1 MFKML
6 YILFFATCSLLFGQ
20 QVEFASDNN
29 ISDSEQ
35 SLTSR
40 YTTQLECAHRH
51 NNYAEQCTSIS
62 VPAGSVSTLGARGQ
76 QQKVTS
82 TTATLATATVSA
94 IFSIRHTL
102 YRIRCKRAIDYYLY
116 TLCCLR
122 L

>member
-6 YILFFATCSLLFGQ
+6 YILFFAICSLLFGQ
-20 QVEFASDNN
+20 QVDFASEHT
-29 ISDSEQ
+29 SSSEQ

-62 VPAGSVSTLGARGQ
+62 VPAGSVSTLGTRGQ
-76 QQKVTS
+76 QQKATNA
-82 TTATLATATVSA
+82 TAIVATATAGA
-94 IFSIRHTL
+94 IFSVQHTL
-102 YRIRCKRAIDYYLY
+102 YRIYGKRAIDYYLY